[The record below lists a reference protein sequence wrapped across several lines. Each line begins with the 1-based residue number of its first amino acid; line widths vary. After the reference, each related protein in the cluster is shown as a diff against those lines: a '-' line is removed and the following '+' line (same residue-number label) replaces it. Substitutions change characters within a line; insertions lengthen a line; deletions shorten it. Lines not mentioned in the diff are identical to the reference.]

1 MDATERVT
9 MDLLARL
16 RNKNILLVD
25 DDEWIRDSMGV
36 FFDSEGC
43 LFNAVE
49 SAEAGIDAIRE
60 KEYDIII
67 ADYRLPGMDGL
78 VFFDRIQRSHKI
90 PIKILITAYGDQT
103 LAEKAL
109 AAGVNDYIAKPFQM
123 QDIERSLTRLMNG
136 KSK

>member
-1 MDATERVT
+1 
-9 MDLLARL
+9 MDLLTRL

-25 DDEWIRDSMGV
+25 DDEWIRDSMGT

-43 LFNAVE
+43 FFNAVE
-49 SAEAGIDAIRE
+49 SAEAGIDALRE

-78 VFFDRIQRSHKI
+78 AFFDRIRRSLAASL
-90 PIKILITAYGDQT
+90 KILITAHGDQT
-103 LAEKAL
+103 LAEKAF

-123 QDIERSLTRLMNG
+123 QDIETSLTRLMNG
-136 KSK
+136 RSK

>member
-1 MDATERVT
+1 
-9 MDLLARL
+9 MDLLTRL

-25 DDEWIRDSMGV
+25 DDEWIRDSMGA

-43 LFNAVE
+43 FFNAVE
-49 SAEAGIDAIRE
+49 NAEAGIDALRE

-78 VFFDRIQRSHKI
+78 VFFDRIRRF
-90 PIKILITAYGDQT
+90 PAAPLKILITAHGDQA
-103 LAEKAL
+103 LAEKAF

-123 QDIERSLTRLMNG
+123 QDIETSLTRLMDGRN
-136 KSK
+136 K

>member
-1 MDATERVT
+1 
-9 MDLLARL
+9 MDLLTRL

-43 LFNAVE
+43 FFNAVE
-49 SAEAGIDAIRE
+49 SAEAGIDALRE

-78 VFFDRIQRSHKI
+78 VFFDRIRRS
-90 PIKILITAYGDQT
+90 PVAPLKILITAHGDQM
-103 LAEKAL
+103 LAEKAF

-136 KSK
+136 KSI